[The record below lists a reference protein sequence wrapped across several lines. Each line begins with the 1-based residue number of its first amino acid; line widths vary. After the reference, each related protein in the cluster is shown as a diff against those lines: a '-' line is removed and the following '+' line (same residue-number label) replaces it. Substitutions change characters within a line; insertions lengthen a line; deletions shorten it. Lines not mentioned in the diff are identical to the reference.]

1 MKNLLSKSLLC
12 GVLASTFLIV
22 NCQKA
27 PNRAVKAEV
36 TPPAKLTAVKS
47 AACTDQV
54 TKELQIL
61 SQLDEVLKASMSK
74 ADSDLAAENKKV
86 ADAQKKADEAA
97 AGPDK
102 DAALKALEEAK
113 KSLAALTT
121 KTNKELTA
129 DVNKLHAQS
138 KNVIKEIQNIE
149 VGDKKEA
156 AEACTDSKGKT
167 RYIKNIVNVTLEKG
181 KEVKAKTG
189 LDNDATKEQPVQA
202 EEALTD
208 GLVLKIKKELADFL
222 SDVKNIRGQNSA
234 IVAGAILSG
243 DAAAA
248 ALKDVNVTACA
259 LMSENVVAV
268 AADAAMTVLTTT
280 AVEQDAAT
288 KRNFSRVAVEVQVA
302 TGTHGLILSCNIADK
317 KEAKATVE
325 MRKALGALA
334 AKAEVQTQVQ
344 PTAPVTPVLPNSGDD
359 SQAPSSDDTP
369 VASGDSSVASGDS
382 STASGDQSKAAAQEG
397 LDILNNAQARQ

>member
-47 AACTDQV
+47 AACSEGAV
-54 TKELQIL
+54 KE
-61 SQLDEVLKASMSK
+61 S
-74 ADSDLAAENKKV
+74 AE
-86 ADAQKKADEAA
+86 AQKLN
-97 AGPDK
+97 
-102 DAALKALEEAK
+102 DALDTIMKALKDKPKLEQTEIDNLNKAINDYAAQVK
-113 KSLAALTT
+113 KLIAAI
-121 KTNKELTA
+121 
-129 DVNKLHAQS
+129 KL
-138 KNVIKEIQNIE
+138 IE

-156 AEACTDSKGKT
+156 AEACTSGKDT
-167 RYIKNIVNVTLEKG
+167 YNIVALQGHVAQKG

-189 LDNDATKEQPVQA
+189 VDNDATKEQPVQA

>member
-1 MKNLLSKSLLC
+1 MVRFLDRKRVKETILMKNLLSKSLLC

-27 PNRAVKAEV
+27 PNRAVKATV
-36 TPPAKLTAVKS
+36 NPSAKPTAVKS
-47 AACTDQV
+47 AACSEGAA
-54 TKELQIL
+54 KE
-61 SQLDEVLKASMSK
+61 SA
-74 ADSDLAAENKKV
+74 
-86 ADAQKKADEAA
+86 
-97 AGPDK
+97 
-102 DAALKALEEAK
+102 EAK
-113 KSLAALTT
+113 KLNDALDTAMKALKDKPT
-121 KTNKELTA
+121 AELTPGEI
-129 DVNKLHAQS
+129 DNLNKAINDYAAQV
-138 KNVIKEIQNIE
+138 KKLIAEIKKIE
-149 VGDKKEA
+149 VGEKKEA
-156 AEACTDSKGKT
+156 AEACTSGKET
-167 RYIKNIVNVTLEKG
+167 YNIKSLEGHVAQKG

-189 LDNDATKEQPVQA
+189 VDNDATKEQPVQA

-208 GLVLKIKKELADFL
+208 GLVLKIKKELSDFL

-243 DAAAA
+243 DAAVA
-248 ALKDVNVTACA
+248 ALKDVNVTACT
-259 LMSENVVAV
+259 LISENVVAV
-268 AADAAMTVLTTT
+268 AADTAMTVLSTT

-288 KRNFSRVAVEVQVA
+288 KRNISKIAVEVQVA
-302 TGTHGLILSCNIADK
+302 EGKHGLMLSCNIADK

-359 SQAPSSDDTP
+359 SQASSDDDTTA
-369 VASGDSSVASGDS
+369 ASGDSSVASGDS